1 MTEAFA
7 EDAPD
12 GEDVGCEQGGKREG
26 NDGVEGD
33 GGAEVY
39 EGDYDAEE
47 EGDYYCV

>member
-7 EDAPD
+7 EDVPD